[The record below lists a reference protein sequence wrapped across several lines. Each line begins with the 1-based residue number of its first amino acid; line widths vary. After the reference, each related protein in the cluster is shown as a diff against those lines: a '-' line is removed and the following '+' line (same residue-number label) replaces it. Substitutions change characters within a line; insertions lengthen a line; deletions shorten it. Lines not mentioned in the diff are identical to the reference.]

1 MEISKLGDSVNRVA
15 FGDSSSR
22 LERTM
27 QSIRDSESSKPVRV
41 EPGGGSIG
49 L

>member
-22 LERTM
+22 LERTV
-27 QSIRDSESSKPVRV
+27 QCKGFRVQQTRV
-41 EPGGGSIG
+41 EPGDGSTG